1 MSSLDQVPEELSLN
15 SGLSQEPE
23 KEDIILVQ
31 KTLCSKFGY
40 VFVSTV
46 YFLSLFY
53 FIFCI
58 VFPGWLARE

>member
-1 MSSLDQVPEELSLN
+1 MSSLDHVPEELSLN

-31 KTLCSKFGY
+31 KTVCSKFGY

-46 YFLSLFY
+46 YFSSLFY
-53 FIFCI
+53 LFFAL
-58 VFPGWLARE
+58 FSLAG